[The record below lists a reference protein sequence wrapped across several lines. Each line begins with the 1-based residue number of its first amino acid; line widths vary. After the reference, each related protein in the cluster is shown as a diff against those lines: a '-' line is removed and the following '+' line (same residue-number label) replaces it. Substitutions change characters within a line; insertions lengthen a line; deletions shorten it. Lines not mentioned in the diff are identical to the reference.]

1 MKGEKMKERNGYLF
15 IAEAR
20 EAKLAQFTGRLDRL
34 TTLVDWQGLAR
45 AVNDATGR
53 EGHRPKGGRPPYPT
67 EALLK
72 IVVLQQLYGNLSDE
86 EMEYCL
92 LDRMSWQTFTGLAG
106 HRQLPDARTIW
117 AFKNLLA
124 QEGGAEALFD
134 VVGQQLAAAGLE
146 ARGGQIV
153 DATFITVSKTH
164 VTDEERTQLNEGR
177 TPESWT
183 AKEVAHTDCDARWA
197 IKGRRAFYGY
207 KAHINC
213 DQQHKLI
220 RAVDLTPANV
230 DDRVPFEGLLDTRPE
245 RLAHGKTAHADRGYH
260 GKEVREMLK
269 DNGLVDG
276 VARKDDPQCYDQT
289 EIHERNQKLSKIRAR
304 VEHVFGDW
312 QQSAGKTLRCIGK
325 IRAKGQTMVRAVV
338 YNLRRWLAI
347 DGKRVSCA

>member
-1 MKGEKMKERNGYLF
+1 MKERNGYLF

-53 EGHRPKGGRPPYPT
+53 EGQRPKGGRPPYPT

-72 IVVLQQLYGNLSDE
+72 IVMLQQLYGNLSDE

-124 QEGGAEALFD
+124 QGGGAEALFEI
-134 VVGQQLAAAGLE
+134 VGQQLAQAGLQ

-153 DATFITVSKTH
+153 DATFITVPKTN
-164 VTDEERTQLNEGR
+164 VTDEERTALNEGR
-177 TPESWT
+177 QPESWSQ
-183 AKEVAHTDCDARWA
+183 KEAAHKDADARWA
-197 IKGRRAFYGY
+197 KKGNNAFYGY
-207 KAHINC
+207 KAHINV
-213 DQQHKLI
+213 DQQCKLI
-220 RAVDLTPANV
+220 RAIDVTPANV
-230 DDRVPFEGLLDTRPE
+230 DDRAPLDGLLDTSE
-245 RLAHGKTAHADRGYH
+245 VRLGSGKTLHADRGYH
-260 GKEVREMLK
+260 GQAVREMLK
-269 DNGLVDG
+269 NKGLMDG
-276 VARKDDPQCYDQT
+276 VARKDDPLRYDQT
-289 EIHERNQKLSKIRAR
+289 EIHERNHRLAKIRAR

-312 QQSAGKTLRCIGK
+312 KQSSGKTLRCIGK
-325 IRAKGQTMVRAVV
+325 VRVRAQTIIRACV

-347 DGKRVSCA
+347 DGKRASIA